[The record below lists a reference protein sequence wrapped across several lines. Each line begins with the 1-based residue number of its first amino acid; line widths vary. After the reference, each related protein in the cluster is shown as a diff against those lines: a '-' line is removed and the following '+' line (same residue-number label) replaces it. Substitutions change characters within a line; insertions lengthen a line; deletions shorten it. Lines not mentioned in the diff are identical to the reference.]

1 MGDLMCIADNIK
13 MMTSICEI
21 CKNDNAVFSYFKG
34 KKDQDIVIGDGE
46 YIPVCRKCYE
56 KMKKEER

>member
-1 MGDLMCIADNIK
+1 

-46 YIPVCRKCYE
+46 CIPVCRKCYE